1 MAEATVSE
9 DGNPKKTPISGIPE
23 NIKEAEAK
31 SRSTIKGAESQK
43 EMMCAPRAQLEWGFG
58 GRRKVRDGALLIAL
72 FIGGIG
78 AGQFVVS
85 TLIFKDFPFSAQSA
99 VIGMILVAVGKSAAH
114 LVYLGRPARFFRLFM
129 RPRSSWISRGL
140 IAMIILIVSGAAYLA
155 PSVAPWFG
163 ITGIP
168 WNTTDAISNVFL
180 WTAIAAAFIVMV
192 YDGFVMNSCKSI
204 SSWHTMLL
212 PVMFLT
218 YAIAGGV
225 AMTSLTMIVA
235 TGTGN
240 TLGDLV
246 TIDGF
251 LLGAMV
257 ALVILYL
264 MNLYTSDLTGKE
276 SLHRLLMSR
285 TAIFFIGLALIAGLA
300 VPLALTLVHQTGTLG
315 TIATALLAISAMLE
329 LAGDLSV
336 RHSIL
341 KAGLHSPVI

>member
-1 MAEATVSE
+1 MAETL
-9 DGNPKKTPISGIPE
+9 
-23 NIKEAEAK
+23 
-31 SRSTIKGAESQK
+31 QK

-72 FIGGIG
+72 FLGGIG

-85 TLIFKDFPFSAQSA
+85 TWIFNYPLSA
-99 VIGMILVAVGKSAAH
+99 VIGMIFVAVGKSAAH
-114 LVYLGRPARFFRLFM
+114 LAYLGRPMRFFRLFM
-129 RPRSSWISRGL
+129 KPKTSWISRGL
-140 IAMIILIVSGAAYLA
+140 IAMMFLIVFGLLYLA
-155 PSVAPWFG
+155 PYLAPWVG
-163 ITGIP
+163 MNWTA
-168 WNTTDAISNVFL
+168 WTMTDAVGQMFL
-180 WTAIAAAFIVMV
+180 YIAVVAAFIVMI
-192 YDGFVMNSCKSI
+192 YDGFVLNSCKSI

-212 PVMFLT
+212 PVMFFT

-225 AMTSLTMIVA
+225 AMTALTTMFDSGSTLSTESLVA
-235 TGTGN
+235 
-240 TLGDLV
+240 L
-246 TIDGF
+246 DGF
-251 LLGAMV
+251 LLGAMF
-257 ALVILYL
+257 ALVVFYL

-300 VPLALTLVHQTGTLG
+300 VPLALTLVHESGTQG
-315 TIATALLAISAMLE
+315 TIATALLAASAILE

>member
-1 MAEATVSE
+1 MAETQ
-9 DGNPKKTPISGIPE
+9 
-23 NIKEAEAK
+23 
-31 SRSTIKGAESQK
+31 QK

-72 FIGGIG
+72 FLGGIG

-85 TLIFKDFPFSAQSA
+85 TWIFNYPLSA
-99 VIGMILVAVGKSAAH
+99 VIGMIFVAVGKSAAH
-114 LVYLGRPARFFRLFM
+114 LAYLGRPMRFFRLFLK
-129 RPRSSWISRGL
+129 PKTSWISRGL
-140 IAMIILIVSGAAYLA
+140 IAMIVLIVAGVAYLA
-155 PSVAPWFG
+155 PYLATWVGMDFTAWTMDNAVGQMFLYVA
-163 ITGIP
+163 
-168 WNTTDAISNVFL
+168 VV
-180 WTAIAAAFIVMV
+180 AAFIVMI
-192 YDGFVMNSCKSI
+192 YDGFVLNSCKSI

-212 PVMFLT
+212 PVMFFT

-225 AMTSLTMIVA
+225 AMSALTTMVDS
-235 TGTGN
+235 GS
-240 TLGDLV
+240 TLSTDNLV
-246 TIDGF
+246 VLDGF
-251 LLGAMV
+251 LLGAMF
-257 ALVILYL
+257 ALVVFYL

-300 VPLALTLVHQTGTLG
+300 VPIALTLFHQAGTQG
-315 TIATALLAISAMLE
+315 SIATILLAVSAILE

>member
-1 MAEATVSE
+1 MAETQ
-9 DGNPKKTPISGIPE
+9 
-23 NIKEAEAK
+23 
-31 SRSTIKGAESQK
+31 QK

-72 FIGGIG
+72 FLGGIG

-85 TLIFKDFPFSAQSA
+85 TWIFNYPLSA
-99 VIGMILVAVGKSAAH
+99 VIGMIFVAVGKSAAH
-114 LVYLGRPARFFRLFM
+114 LAYLGRPMRFFRLFLK
-129 RPRSSWISRGL
+129 PKTSWISRGL
-140 IAMIILIVSGAAYLA
+140 IAMMVLIVAGVAYLA
-155 PSVAPWFG
+155 PYLAPWVG
-163 ITGIP
+163 MT
-168 WNTTDAISNVFL
+168 WTAWTMTDAVGQMFL
-180 WTAIAAAFIVMV
+180 YVAVVAAFIVMI
-192 YDGFVMNSCKSI
+192 YDGFVLNSCKSI

-212 PVMFLT
+212 PVMFFT

-225 AMTSLTMIVA
+225 AMSALTTMVDS
-235 TGTGN
+235 GS
-240 TLGDLV
+240 TLSTDNLV
-246 TIDGF
+246 VLDGF
-251 LLGAMV
+251 LLGAMF
-257 ALVILYL
+257 ALVVFYL

-300 VPLALTLVHQTGTLG
+300 VPIALTLFHQAGTQG
-315 TIATALLAISAMLE
+315 SIATILLAVSAILE